1 MSDEDNNGTDDTE
14 ISPEA
19 DSVPTETEGYAAAP
33 LKDLSTDSPATSST
47 VPLMDEQDINLDVIL
62 DVPITISVEI
72 GRTQVPIRDLLRYSQ
87 GSVIELDR
95 LVSEPLDV
103 LVNNAGQF
111 GVKPFLETTGEDLDQ
126 FYNSNLRGTFFTSQ
140 AVVPEM
146 IKAKRGSIISIG
158 TTLVNHG
165 MADAPVTGPMT
176 SKGGIHALS
185 VSLAAELAQHN
196 VRVNVVA
203 PGIIRTPLIG
213 EGADSFAPIHPLGR
227 IGEVEDISDAVAYI
241 AQAEFVTGTVLEV
254 DGGYTHGR

>member
-1 MSDEDNNGTDDTE
+1 MSQA
-14 ISPEA
+14 I
-19 DSVPTETEGYAAAP
+19 
-33 LKDLSTDSPATSST
+33 K
-47 VPLMDEQDINLDVIL
+47 
-62 DVPITISVEI
+62 
-72 GRTQVPIRDLLRYSQ
+72 
-87 GSVIELDR
+87 SVIITGSNSGIGAEIARMFLDLGAGVVINGR
-95 LVSEPLDV
+95 NEEKLERVRKSLGHEDRVIAIAGDVGDPETGKRMAQAAIENFGGIDV

-111 GVKPFLETTGEDLDQ
+111 GVKPFLETTSEDLDQ

-158 TTLVNHG
+158 TVLVNHG
-165 MADAPVTGPMT
+165 MASAPVTGPMT
-176 SKGGIHALS
+176 SKGGIHAFS
-185 VSLAAELAQHN
+185 VSLAAELAQYN
-196 VRVNVVA
+196 VRVNVIA

-227 IGEVEDISDAVAYI
+227 IGEVEDISEAVAYL

>member
-1 MSDEDNNGTDDTE
+1 MS
-14 ISPEA
+14 
-19 DSVPTETEGYAAAP
+19 
-33 LKDLSTDSPATSST
+33 
-47 VPLMDEQDINLDVIL
+47 Q
-62 DVPITISVEI
+62 PIK
-72 GRTQVPIRDLLRYSQ
+72 
-87 GSVIELDR
+87 SVIITGSNGGIGSDIARKFLELGASVVINGRNEEKLEKVRKSLGHEDR
-95 LVSEPLDV
+95 VIAIAGDVGDPETGKLLARAAIENFGGIDV

-111 GVKPFLETTGEDLDQ
+111 AVKPFLETTGEDLDQ

-158 TTLVNHG
+158 TVLVNHG
-165 MADAPVTGPMT
+165 LASAPVTGAMT
-176 SKGGIHALS
+176 SKGGIHAFS

-227 IGEVEDISDAVAYI
+227 IGEVEDISDAVAYL

>member
-1 MSDEDNNGTDDTE
+1 MPKSN
-14 ISPEA
+14 
-19 DSVPTETEGYAAAP
+19 
-33 LKDLSTDSPATSST
+33 K
-47 VPLMDEQDINLDVIL
+47 
-62 DVPITISVEI
+62 
-72 GRTQVPIRDLLRYSQ
+72 
-87 GSVIELDR
+87 SVIITGSNSGIGQEIARHFLNSGAGVVINGRNEEKLERTRKSLGNDSRVIAIAGDVGDPETGKR
-95 LVSEPLDV
+95 LASAAIGKFGGIDV
-103 LVNNAGQF
+103 LVNNAGEF
-111 GVKPFLETTGEDLDQ
+111 GVKPFLETTAQDLDQ

-158 TTLVNHG
+158 TVLVNHG
-165 MADAPVTGPMT
+165 MASAPVTGPMT

-196 VRVNVVA
+196 IRVNVVA

-227 IGEVEDISDAVAYI
+227 IGEVEDISGAVAYL

>member
-1 MSDEDNNGTDDTE
+1 M
-14 ISPEA
+14 PE
-19 DSVPTETEGYAAAP
+19 
-33 LKDLSTDSPATSST
+33 
-47 VPLMDEQDINLDVIL
+47 
-62 DVPITISVEI
+62 PIK
-72 GRTQVPIRDLLRYSQ
+72 
-87 GSVIELDR
+87 SVIITGSNSGIGADIARRFLELGAGVVINGRNKEKLEHTRKSLGHEDR
-95 LVSEPLDV
+95 VIAVAGDVGNPDTGKRLAQAASESFGGIDV

-111 GVKPFLETTGEDLDQ
+111 AVKPFLDTTAEDLDQ

-158 TTLVNHG
+158 TVLVNHG
-165 MADAPVTGPMT
+165 MASAPVTAPMT

-196 VRVNVVA
+196 IRVNVVA

-213 EGADSFAPIHPLGR
+213 DGADSFAPIHPLGR